1 MNNYLVWTL
10 TDDTSHI
17 KIEFL
22 TNDIDESQLHDV
34 QKYYTN
40 KGYLITEVIRAQDG
54 RTILNLY
61 KVDGI
66 SDFIIIVSS
75 DLNEGDK

>member
-34 QKYYTN
+34 QKYYIN